1 MASRR
6 LTGLFALGLAG
17 MAAAW
22 AALPGAGAGT
32 DSPQPLPQKL
42 SETGLYLPGTKDIAP
57 GNLAYAPQYTLWSDG
72 AAKRRWLYLPPG
84 SSIDAANP
92 DTWEFPRGTRL
103 WKEFGYAAPV
113 ETRLVERLA
122 DGSWRFAAY
131 VWDADGG
138 DARLAPADGIPRLA
152 APDAPG
158 GVYAIPSRD
167 DCRACHEAAA
177 VPVLGLSALQL
188 SPDRDAAA
196 PHAEKPGAGHVDLH
210 GLHERGLLRNLPERV
225 LTSPPR
231 IAAPTPGARAALG
244 YLHAN
249 CGHCH
254 NDDGP
259 LADLDLSLQQSAVMG
274 SGGPART
281 LETLVGYPSE
291 FRLQHVDM
299 RLVPGAHELSML
311 LARMRSRNPFV
322 QMPPLGTRVSDADAN
337 ALIEHWIEHDLQPQ
351 EENAK

>member
-1 MASRR
+1 MGDRR
-6 LTGLFALGLAG
+6 TTGFFALGLAG

-22 AALPGAGAGT
+22 AVLPGAGAGT
-32 DSPQPLPQKL
+32 DMPEPLPQKL
-42 SETGLYLPGTKDIAP
+42 SEAGLYLPGTEEIAP
-57 GNLAYAPQYTLWSDG
+57 GNLAYTPQYTLWSDG
-72 AAKRRWLYLPPG
+72 AVKRRWLYLPSG
-84 SSIDAANP
+84 SSIDAANA
-92 DTWEFPRGTRL
+92 DAWEFPRGTRL
-103 WKEFGYAAPV
+103 WKEFGYATPV
-113 ETRLVERLA
+113 ETRLIERLA

-131 VWDADGG
+131 VWDADGR
-138 DARLAPADGIPRLA
+138 DARLVPADGIPRLA
-152 APDAPG
+152 APEAPG
-158 GVYAIPSRD
+158 GVYAIPSQD

-196 PHAEKPGAGHVDLH
+196 PHAEKPGPDHLDLH
-210 GLHERGLLRNLPERV
+210 GLHERGLLRNLPARV
-225 LTSPPR
+225 LARPPR
-231 IAAPTPGARAALG
+231 IAAPTPSARAALG

-254 NDDGP
+254 NDNGP

-274 SGGPART
+274 SAGPART
-281 LETLVGYPSE
+281 LETLVDYPSE

-311 LARMRSRNPFV
+311 LARMRSRNPLV

-337 ALIEHWIEHDLQPQ
+337 GLIEHWIKHDLQPQ